1 MVVSLDN
8 RTPMERAELAAF
20 ARKLNELMTRAGMS
34 QSDLARQLWGS
45 TMDAR
50 GRDVARNRDR
60 ISHYVRGNQLPE
72 AKTMRRL
79 ADVFGVDVADL
90 NPALARP
97 ETRDGRG
104 PPAEVGLSVVAGTG
118 RALLTVNKMMPM
130 DVAVKIIALLAE
142 SDKEPKTDG
151 DNT

>member
-8 RTPMERAELAAF
+8 RSPMERAELAAF

-45 TMDAR
+45 VTDTR

-72 AKTMRRL
+72 ARTMKKL

-90 NPALARP
+90 NPALARA
-97 ETRDGRG
+97 EVRDGRG
-104 PPAEVGLSVVAGTG
+104 PPAEVSLSMVAGTG
-118 RALLTVNKMMPM
+118 RGLLTVNKMVPA
-130 DVAVKIIALLAE
+130 DVAVKILAMLTE
-142 SDKEPKTDG
+142 SDKEGSGDG
-151 DNT
+151 E